1 MVSVPLFCILLAG
14 GVNVVT
20 LLDGQKL
27 KDGIC
32 IAQVINVTAVS
43 TTIRALERKIMIH
56 LTMEL
61 GAAMTEGTQ
70 IAF

>member
-1 MVSVPLFCILLAG
+1 M
-14 GVNVVT
+14 VT